1 MGDLSSATTEWIL
14 MALPRWDEMTREE
27 RAKLMIEDYDTYKQ
41 IVPELHWLQIL
52 DGIAKLGPY
61 EPEPD

>member
-1 MGDLSSATTEWIL
+1 MV
-14 MALPRWDEMTREE
+14 LPRWDEMTREE

-41 IVPELHWLQIL
+41 IVPEEHWLQLL